1 MSLFGVSYLRFCLT
15 FPALIHMCM
24 RLARLVY
31 RAQIRDRDLLLL
43 SGLTNER
50 DMALDL
56 MGCKPCLLSDAYPS
70 LSCYSY

>member
-1 MSLFGVSYLRFCLT
+1 MMSLFGVSYLRFCLT
-15 FPALIHMCM
+15 FPALIRMCM

-31 RAQIRDRDLLLL
+31 RAQIRIEILLL

-56 MGCKPCLLSDAYPS
+56 MGCKPCFRSDAYPS